1 MQPSL
6 ALQAFDG
13 RDLPARGGADR
24 GDARAR
30 RCAVDEHGAG
40 AALALAAAV
49 LASREV
55 EIVAQNTEQ
64 ASLRVRIG
72 LDPFPV
78 DSKFSNLGHRDS
90 LEPPDKSNWGRPNRQ
105 ALPVAEAAGGAHA
118 TAGPTSSFYS
128 QVCWVVA

>member
-13 RDLPARGGADR
+13 RDLPASGGAER
-24 GDARAR
+24 GDARPR

-49 LASREV
+49 LASGEI
-55 EIVAQNTEQ
+55 EIVAQNAEQ
-64 ASLRVRIG
+64 ASLRVRVG

-90 LEPPDKSNWGRPNRQ
+90 SEPPDKSNRGWPNRQ
-105 ALPVAEAAGGAHA
+105 AFPAAKATGRAH
-118 TAGPTSSFYS
+118 
-128 QVCWVVA
+128 